1 MALRQASMRSL
12 HLLIETKRGTFVMH
26 AGGGTAFPS
35 RTHVSN
41 LRCTAFKGE
50 WPLYLPLSFF
60 LSPIP
65 DMPHKPNASQ
75 SSSNPHQ
82 HVPSLSWSTYSSD
95 TAASNNMLQPF
106 EWHLTSLHGSKQS
119 TEKQRWWDESQLAV
133 ELADDSVD
141 SDDTAWYK
149 RVGRL
154 KRHPDTVARWSWKPF
169 SQQKKKKRQP
179 STSFCTSCAISV
191 KRIFKGLVPNSALW
205 LQHRKFVMEDDLFIQ
220 KYYLHVHNWS
230 FVLPCLTRILRFMQ
244 NNR

>member
-1 MALRQASMRSL
+1 MTFILASL
-12 HLLIETKRGTFVMH
+12 
-26 AGGGTAFPS
+26 
-35 RTHVSN
+35 
-41 LRCTAFKGE
+41 
-50 WPLYLPLSFF
+50 FF

-205 LQHRKFVMEDDLFIQ
+205 LQHRKFVMEEDLFIQ
-220 KYYLHVHNWS
+220 NIIYMYIIEVLYYHVLLVYFASCKTTDSNKASIASLVKSLSRHFQS
-230 FVLPCLTRILRFMQ
+230 HGH
-244 NNR
+244 